1 MNSGPPLTLLARV
14 LRYLGGEKCCAIA
27 GPEMSRDRVCFS
39 IFLSVKLMW
48 SGIHGGNTVLADKTL
63 LPF

>member
-14 LRYLGGEKCCAIA
+14 LRYLGCAIA